1 MPRNRV
7 VPKGLSVIIPV
18 WNGRAHLEENLPS
31 VLEAVQRVEVP
42 WEVLVVDDA
51 STDGSAEFLEEN
63 HPMVQ
68 VVRRVHNE
76 GFHAAISTGEAKA
89 RYSVLYFL
97 NCDVCVEPDT
107 FRSVIP
113 HFSDEKVFAVA
124 SLDVGPEQVFV
135 PAFTFRWGLLGVRYL
150 PVPEPKAPMSLLFA
164 TGGHS
169 AYDTAKFR
177 AMEGFDI
184 LYSPF
189 YWEDIDLC
197 TRAQARGWRVL
208 LEPASRVSHVPGSS
222 VARRH
227 SQRRIAFWRADH
239 RFLFTLRH
247 SPSVGI
253 LTLFMFVASHGWSAL
268 LSLFRLVGRVKQ
280 IKRDSKESASVLK
293 HHSLPAVKRAHGDP
307 WTVAYLSFYGDIAG
321 GGEISLLHL
330 VQALDRQRVRPILL
344 CPQEGELSRKFR
356 DLGAEVHLVLFPHT
370 LWGVLNGTVL
380 RLARWMSN
388 TGVDVVHVNTAGR
401 MLFLSG
407 LAARC
412 LGIPVVWHARVA
424 DREPLADRLATRL
437 VDRIIATS
445 QYVAGRFQWGKVKS
459 KVVCIPNPI
468 DLSRFQPNPD
478 GKEWREQNG
487 LPVHSILVGIFGR
500 LDAWKRFDLALRAAA
515 LARAK
520 QESLHFLVVG
530 KGPERRSLERLA
542 RDLDLKKS
550 LSFLDWQDDVTK
562 AMSSIDILLHPTPG
576 EHFGRVYIEAMAC
589 GKPVVAADSGGA
601 REIVLSEQTGILVP
615 PNDPGPLAEALV
627 RLAAN
632 ETLCQSMGRAGR
644 RRAETLFDARRV
656 AGLVENL
663 YDDIL
668 IQ

>member
-1 MPRNRV
+1 M
-7 VPKGLSVIIPV
+7 
-18 WNGRAHLEENLPS
+18 
-31 VLEAVQRVEVP
+31 EVP
-42 WEVLVVDDA
+42 WEILVVDDA

-63 HPMVQ
+63 YPTVI
-68 VVRRVHNE
+68 VLRRVQNE
-76 GFHAAISTGEAKA
+76 GFHASITTGAAKA
-89 RYSVLYFL
+89 RYSILYFL
-97 NCDVCVEPDT
+97 NCDVRVERDT
-107 FRSVIP
+107 FRTAIP
-113 HFSDEKVFAVA
+113 HFSDEEVFAVA
-124 SLDVGPEQVFV
+124 SMDVGPQRIFV
-135 PAFTFRWGLLGVRYL
+135 PAFTSRCGLLGVRYL
-150 PVPEPKAPMSLLFA
+150 PVPEPKSPTSLLFA

-177 AMEGFDI
+177 ALKGFDN
-184 LYSPF
+184 LYAPF

-208 LEPASRVSHVPGSS
+208 LEPASRVSHTPGSS

-247 SPSVGI
+247 SPSVGV
-253 LTLFMFVASHGWSAL
+253 LTFFMFVASHGWSSL
-268 LSLFRLVGRVKQ
+268 LSLFRLAGRVQQ
-280 IKRDSKESASVLK
+280 IKRDPKQSVSVLK

-307 WTVAYLSFYGDIAG
+307 WTVAYLSFYSDIAG

-330 VQALDRQRVRPILL
+330 AQALDPHRVRPILL
-344 CPQEGELSRKFR
+344 CPQEGELSRRWR
-356 DLGAEVHLVLFPHT
+356 DLGDEVHFFLFPHT

-401 MLFLSG
+401 VLFLSG

-424 DREPLADRLATRL
+424 EREPLADRLATRL

-445 QYVAGRFQWGKVKS
+445 QYVAGRFQWGKAKD

-468 DLSRFQPNPD
+468 DLSRFQPNSD

-487 LPVHSILVGIFGR
+487 LPIHSILVGIFGR
-500 LDAWKRFDLALRAAA
+500 LDAWKRFDLAIRAAA
-515 LARAK
+515 LAGAK
-520 QESLHFLVVG
+520 QESFHFLVVG
-530 KGPERRSLERLA
+530 RGPERHSLERLA
-542 RDLDLKKS
+542 RDLDLKTS
-550 LSFLDWQDDVTK
+550 LSFLDWQDDLTK
-562 AMSSIDILLHPTPG
+562 AMSSIDILFHPTPG

-601 REIVLSEQTGILVP
+601 KEIVLAEQTGILVP
-615 PNDPGPLAEALV
+615 PDDPGALAEALV
-627 RLAAN
+627 RLAAD

-644 RRAETLFDARRV
+644 RRAETLFDAGQV
-656 AGLVENL
+656 AGLMENL
-663 YDDIL
+663 YDEIL
-668 IQ
+668 TG

>member
-1 MPRNRV
+1 
-7 VPKGLSVIIPV
+7 
-18 WNGRAHLEENLPS
+18 
-31 VLEAVQRVEVP
+31 
-42 WEVLVVDDA
+42 
-51 STDGSAEFLEEN
+51 
-63 HPMVQ
+63 
-68 VVRRVHNE
+68 
-76 GFHAAISTGEAKA
+76 
-89 RYSVLYFL
+89 
-97 NCDVCVEPDT
+97 
-107 FRSVIP
+107 
-113 HFSDEKVFAVA
+113 
-124 SLDVGPEQVFV
+124 
-135 PAFTFRWGLLGVRYL
+135 
-150 PVPEPKAPMSLLFA
+150 
-164 TGGHS
+164 
-169 AYDTAKFR
+169 
-177 AMEGFDI
+177 
-184 LYSPF
+184 
-189 YWEDIDLC
+189 
-197 TRAQARGWRVL
+197 
-208 LEPASRVSHVPGSS
+208 
-222 VARRH
+222 
-227 SQRRIAFWRADH
+227 
-239 RFLFTLRH
+239 LFTLRH

-253 LTLFMFVASHGWSAL
+253 WTLFMFVASHGWSAL
-268 LSLFRLVGRVKQ
+268 LSLFRLVGRVQQ
-280 IKRDSKESASVLK
+280 IKRDSKKSASVLK

-307 WTVAYLSFYGDIAG
+307 WTVVYLSFYSDIVG

-344 CPQEGELSRKFR
+344 CPREGELSRKFR
-356 DLGAEVHLVLFPHT
+356 ELGAEVHLVLFPHT

-380 RLARWMSN
+380 RLARWMSK
-388 TGVDVVHVNTAGR
+388 TGADVVHVNTAGR

-412 LGIPVVWHARVA
+412 LGIPVVWHARIA
-424 DREPLADRLATRL
+424 EREPLADRLATSL

-445 QYVAGRFQWGKVKS
+445 QYVAGRFQRGRAKN

-478 GKEWREQNG
+478 GKGWREQNG

-515 LARAK
+515 LARVK
-520 QESLHFLVVG
+520 QESLHFMVVG

-615 PNDPGPLAEALV
+615 PNDPGALAKALV

-668 IQ
+668 TE